1 MNRINIIITGD
12 ELAEKVEQRLI
23 AHKLKFLRLTKCRG
37 YSNKFNFWEFVG
49 AAETKKTVLMFSAG
63 KLKAGAI
70 SRFILKY
77 YDYKNN
83 GIMFAIDQEGEMKES
98 VLYVAIV
105 DMGKGEKVVEVIRKS
120 AAAGATVVDAR
131 GSGEN
136 AEEFFGTPIGS
147 GKEIVLSAIPQKHL
161 AGLKKAVKTA
171 FADETTDVVSFAL
184 PITDFNK
191 LHQER

>member
-1 MNRINIIITGD
+1 MSRINIIITGD

-23 AHKLKFLRLTKCRG
+23 AHELKFLRITKCRG

-49 AAETKKTVLMFSAG
+49 AAETKKTVLVFSAS
-63 KLKAGAI
+63 KLKARAI

-83 GIMFAIDQEGEMKES
+83 GIMFAIEECEMNQS

-105 DMGKGEKVVEVIRKS
+105 NMGKGEKVVEVIRKS
-120 AAAGATVVDAR
+120 VGAGATVVDAR

-147 GKEIVLSAIPQKHL
+147 GKEIVLSAIPQNHL
-161 AGLKKAVKTA
+161 DALKKAIKTA
-171 FADETTDVVSFAL
+171 FMEETTDVVSFAL

>member
-12 ELAEKVEQRLI
+12 ELAEKLQGHLQ
-23 AHKLKFLRLTKCRG
+23 AHELKFLRISKCRG

-49 AAETKKTVLMFSAG
+49 AAETKKTMLMFSAG
-63 KLKAGAI
+63 KLKSNAI

-77 YDYKNN
+77 YDQKNN
-83 GIMFAIDQEGEMKES
+83 GIMFAIDQECEMKES
-98 VLYVAIV
+98 VLYVFIV
-105 DMGKGEKVVEVIRKS
+105 DMGKSEKVADVIRKTAGS
-120 AAAGATVVDAR
+120 GATVIDAR

-147 GKEIVLSAIPQKHL
+147 GKEIVLSAIAHKHL
-161 AGLKKAVKTA
+161 DGVKKAIKTA
-171 FADETTDVVSFAL
+171 FMDETSDVVSFVI